1 MKTVSV
7 EKLFKDEEKESSPYT
22 DDLFWLGVW
31 VILSLFSR
39 VWGDLFERLVSLWLG
54 TRKRT
59 LFQLIAFALGAL
71 VVVMLFVRFYDIGLE
86 RKKENKVP
94 TAF

>member
-7 EKLFKDEEKESSPYT
+7 EKLFKDEEKETSPYIN
-22 DDLFWLGVW
+22 DLFWLGVW

-39 VWGDLFERLVSLWLG
+39 VWGDLFERLVSIWFG

-59 LFQLIAFALGAL
+59 LYQLIMFAFGAL
-71 VVVMLFVRFYDIGLE
+71 FIVLLFVRFYDIGLE
-86 RKKENKVP
+86 RKKDNKIP